1 MMNLINWRGHP
12 LLALFLRWYLG
23 LVFLNACWHKLL
35 HPASFALDVA
45 TYGILPLALVNP
57 TAIILPWVELAAG
70 IMLLIG
76 YRARAGTLLV
86 IVMMLVFIAALV
98 LPLAQGLEISC
109 GCFASQGLEED
120 PISGWTVLRDLAW
133 LTAALYVFTFDRRPL
148 GLDAWLTRRRDCH
161 D

>member
-1 MMNLINWRGHP
+1 MNLINWRGHAF
-12 LLALFLRWYLG
+12 LALFVRWYLG
-23 LVFLNACWHKLL
+23 LVFLTACWHKLL

-57 TAIILPWVELAAG
+57 TAIVLPWVELVAG
-70 IMLLIG
+70 IMLCIG
-76 YRARAGTLLV
+76 YRARAGALLV
-86 IVMMLVFIAALV
+86 VAMMLVFIAALV
-98 LPLAQGLEISC
+98 LALVRGQDISC

-133 LTAALYVFTFDRRPL
+133 LAAALYVFIFDRHPL
-148 GLDAWLTRRRDCH
+148 GLDAWLARRKSGH

>member
-45 TYGILPLALVNP
+45 TYGVLSLALVNP

-86 IVMMLVFIAALV
+86 IAMMIAFIAALV
-98 LPLAQGLEISC
+98 LGLAQGLDIPC
-109 GCFASQGLEED
+109 GCFASQGLEDD

-133 LTAALYVFTFDRRPL
+133 LAAALYVFTFDRRPL

>member
-1 MMNLINWRGHP
+1 MRNLINWRGHA
-12 LLALFLRWYLG
+12 LLSLLLRWYLC

-45 TYGILPLALVNP
+45 TYGILSLALVNP

-86 IVMMLVFIAALV
+86 VAMMLVFIAALV
-98 LPLAQGLEISC
+98 VALVRGLDISC
-109 GCFASQGLEED
+109 GCFASQGLEDD
-120 PISGWTVLRDLAW
+120 PISAWTMLRDLAW
-133 LTAALYVFTFDRRPL
+133 LAAALYVFIFDRHPL
-148 GLDAWLTRRRDCH
+148 GLDTWLARRKSGH